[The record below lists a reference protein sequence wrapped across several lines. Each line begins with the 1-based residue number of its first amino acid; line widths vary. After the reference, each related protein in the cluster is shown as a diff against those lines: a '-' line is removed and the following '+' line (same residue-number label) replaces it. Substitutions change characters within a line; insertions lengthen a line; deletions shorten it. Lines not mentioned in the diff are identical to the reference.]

1 MRKQAVINILLGLLS
16 LPAAA
21 APAVTGAQVVEP
33 FYRLVCEVFT
43 KPYVPISLAVLMWAY
58 AGAKWVASQDDDEQR
73 LLAKDMIVYVL
84 VGLMFL
90 ILAQPI
96 VKIIFGVTVCLP

>member
-1 MRKQAVINILLGLLS
+1 MRKQTIICALIGLLS

-21 APAVTGAQVVEP
+21 APKVTGAQVVEP

-43 KPYVPISLAVLMWAY
+43 KPYIPISLAVLMWAY
-58 AGAKWVASQDDDEQR
+58 AGAKWIYSQDDDEQR
-73 LLAKDMIVYVL
+73 LLAKDIAVYVI

-90 ILAQPI
+90 ILAPQI
-96 VKIIFGVTVCLP
+96 VYIIFGVTVCPP